1 MSEILPYPHEEGEK
15 KEQVAEMFD
24 NISANYDLLNRLLS
38 FGVDKSW
45 RKKAITELSEVAP
58 SRVLDVATGTAD
70 IALEVA
76 KRMKVEKIIGIDISV
91 GMLGVGKK
99 KVAAKGLEDTIELQ
113 VADSENIPFGDGGFD
128 GAIVAFGV
136 RNFANL
142 SKGLS
147 EMSRVLKEN
156 GKVVILEFSQ
166 PKSFPVKQF
175 YNFYSIKLL
184 PLIGKLISKDD
195 RAYRYL
201 PESVKAFPE
210 GEDFL
215 KILKNSGFK
224 KVWQRRLTFG
234 ICSIYCGLK

>member
-1 MSEILPYPHEEGEK
+1 MSEILPYPNEEGAK

-24 NISANYDLLNRLLS
+24 NISARYDLLNRLLS
-38 FGVDKSW
+38 FGVDKTW
-45 RKKAITELSEVAP
+45 RTKAIKELGAISP

-76 KRMKVEKIIGIDISV
+76 KRMKVDKIVGIDISS
-91 GMLGVGKK
+91 GMLDVGKK
-99 KVAAKGLEDTIELQ
+99 KVKAKNLETTIELQ
-113 VADSENIPFGDGGFD
+113 VADSEDIPFEKASFD

-147 EMSRVLKEN
+147 EMSRVLKDN

-166 PKSFPVKQF
+166 PKAFPVKQF
-175 YNFYSIKLL
+175 YNFYSLKLL

-215 KILKNSGFK
+215 QILKDSGFK

>member
-1 MSEILPYPHEEGEK
+1 MSEILPYPKEEGAK

-24 NISANYDLLNRLLS
+24 NISAKYDLLNKLLS
-38 FGVDKSW
+38 FGIDRIW
-45 RKKAITELSEVAP
+45 RTKAITELNSVSP
-58 SRVLDVATGTAD
+58 DTVLDVATGTGD

-76 KRMKVEKIIGIDISV
+76 RRIKPKRVVGIDISA
-91 GMLGVGKK
+91 GMLEVGKK
-99 KVAAKGLEDTIELQ
+99 KVKNKNLDTIIELQ
-113 VADSENIPFGDGGFD
+113 VADSEAIPFMDESFD

-136 RNFANL
+136 RNFENL
-142 SKGLS
+142 SKGLN
-147 EMSRVLKEN
+147 EMNRVLKKK

-166 PKSFPVKQF
+166 PKGFPIKRF

-184 PLIGKLISKDD
+184 PLIGKIISKDD

-210 GEDFL
+210 GERFL
-215 KILKNSGFK
+215 EILKESGFE
-224 KVWQRRLTFG
+224 KVWQKRLTFG